1 MQVKTSEVPCPRGQ
15 QRVVLSPAP
24 TAPHTHGTPFVK
36 QLIIVKRSTGVLL
49 MKFDNDI
56 ITFLTC
62 VSRSIAEDQ
71 CSRIIYLIY
80 LMLISLFSFVVFNVS
95 VCVYF
100 ITYRLQFVMYMLHV
114 KSNLRS
120 ICSNLGQFVST

>member
-1 MQVKTSEVPCPRGQ
+1 
-15 QRVVLSPAP
+15 
-24 TAPHTHGTPFVK
+24 
-36 QLIIVKRSTGVLL
+36 

-56 ITFLTC
+56 ITFLTG
-62 VSRSIAEDQ
+62 VSRLIAIDQ

-100 ITYRLQFVMYMLHV
+100 ITYRLQFVIYM
-114 KSNLRS
+114 
-120 ICSNLGQFVST
+120 